1 MNFDKFFKFVSYA
14 VVFCGFLALWV
25 SGGSGLFVS
34 ILFLAVLVSSWFLES
49 SRWQVSERVGTVLM
63 IFTIPLFYID
73 WKYRITGFGAN
84 ETALVAMLAKLILFL
99 TAIKLFQKKGDR
111 DWLFLYLMSFF
122 EVLLAAG
129 ISISP
134 SFLASLILYLLVT
147 ICAIIAFEI
156 RKTSRLVSERSETG
170 ASSKTK
176 RSEFPL
182 ADARASDR
190 SRLSDKLIKRLPS
203 TAIVL
208 LVLIILVAAPLFFA
222 FPRVGGGGLGSSP
235 SVFSSITG
243 FSDTVN
249 LGQIGQLKQNDQIVM
264 RARIENAKMDNLNAT
279 RWRGIALD
287 TFNNKTWSKSSYR
300 YTDLIN
306 DNGRYLLDRTESEKN
321 VTVQTIYLE
330 PIDSQVLFLLGRPL
344 AIQGDFINL
353 KRDSGGAVSFLRSD
367 FDRMSYKVA
376 SDTSLPPVSGLQ
388 ADETLYSPD
397 AQRYLQLPEKFD
409 ERIAQLAAQ
418 ITEGKTNRYDQAA
431 AIEKYLQNEFG
442 YTLDLKAGG
451 DEPLADFL
459 FNVREGHCEYF
470 ASAMAIMLRTR
481 GVATRIVNGFQ
492 LGEYNETADVYV
504 VKQKSAHSWVEVYFP
519 GENVWI
525 PFDPTPFAG
534 QNDGAASTG
543 VLSSFSKYMEA
554 LETFW
559 IQYFVAYDNQEQRSL
574 FRSFKNNFVDYQ
586 AKTSSWLNSFQAKIG
601 VWWEDVRGDKGV
613 RTSVLAIALGIS
625 WLAAIILGIF
635 LIAWLYRKIKRSAR
649 WQKFVAWLR
658 QKHETTIIEFYVR
671 MQKVLASKG
680 FRREPHQTP
689 LEFAFALEI
698 PEAVKITEKYNRV
711 RFGEKNLSRDEAQEI
726 ENWLENLERKD
737 TKS

>member
-14 VVFCGFLALWV
+14 VVFCGFLALWI

-34 ILFLAVLVSSWFLES
+34 VLFLAVLISSWFLEN

-63 IFTIPLFYID
+63 IFTIPLFYLD
-73 WKYRITGFGAN
+73 WKYRITGFGTN
-84 ETALVAMLAKLILFL
+84 ETALVGMLAKLILFL
-99 TAIKLFQKKGDR
+99 TAIKLFQEKGDR

-122 EVLLAAG
+122 QVLLAAG

-134 SFLASLILYLLVT
+134 SFLAALILYLLVT
-147 ICAIIAFEI
+147 ICAIVAFEI
-156 RKTSRLVSERSETG
+156 RKTSRLVS
-170 ASSKTK
+170 
-176 RSEFPL
+176 
-182 ADARASDR
+182 DARASVRAEKSR
-190 SRLSDKLIKRLPS
+190 SALANTRASDKLIKRLPS

-222 FPRVGGGGLGSSP
+222 FPRVGGGGLGSSQ
-235 SVFSSITG
+235 SAFSSITG

-264 RARIENAKMDNLNAT
+264 RARIENARSDNLNAT
-279 RWRGIALD
+279 RWRGVALD

-300 YTDLIN
+300 YSDLPN

-330 PIDSQVLFLLGRPL
+330 PLDSQVLFLLARPL
-344 AIQGDFINL
+344 AIQGNFINL
-353 KRDSGGAVSFLRSD
+353 KRDSGGAVTFLRSD

-376 SDTSLPPVSGLQ
+376 SDTSLPPVSELQ
-388 ADETLYSPD
+388 TDETLYSPD

-470 ASAMAIMLRTR
+470 ASAMAIMLRTQ
-481 GVATRIVNGFQ
+481 GVATRVVNGFQ

-519 GENVWI
+519 GESIWV

-534 QNDGAASTG
+534 QTDGAASTG
-543 VLSSFSKYMEA
+543 VLSSFGKYMEA

-574 FRSFKNNFVDYQ
+574 FRSFKSSFVDYQ
-586 AKTSSWLNSFQAKIG
+586 AKTSSWLNNFQAKIG
-601 VWWEDVRGDKGV
+601 DWWKDARGDKGFQ
-613 RTSVLAIALGIS
+613 TSARAIAYGIGY
-625 WLAAIILGIF
+625 LAAAILGIL
-635 LIAWLYRKIKRSAR
+635 LIVVLYRKIKRSAA
-649 WQKFVAWLR
+649 WQKFVAWVR
-658 QKHETTIIEFYVR
+658 QKHETTIIEFYER

-680 FRREPHQTP
+680 FRRESHQTP

-698 PEAVKITEKYNRV
+698 PEAVMITEKYNRV
-711 RFGEKNLSRDEAQEI
+711 RFGEKNLSRDEAEEI
-726 ENWLENLERKD
+726 ENWLKSLEETEKQ
-737 TKS
+737 K